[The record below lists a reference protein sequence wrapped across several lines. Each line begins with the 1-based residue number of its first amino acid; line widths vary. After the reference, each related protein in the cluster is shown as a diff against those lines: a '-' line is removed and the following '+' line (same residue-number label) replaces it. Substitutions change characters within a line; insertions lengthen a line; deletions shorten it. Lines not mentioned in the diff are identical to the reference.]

1 MRRLG
6 YRTALIVTV
15 LWLCATLGGLAGC
28 GDDCDDAAPTTSL
41 LVGSAKRDI
50 TPSETTAP
58 PDGQVYLGGYG
69 IGPVRRSTGVLA
81 PIFVRALVVSNGT
94 DIVAFAENETQGA
107 FAAYKTGAFGLI
119 DIAAAVE
126 AATGGR
132 IPRTHVIIG
141 SDHSHAGPDTTGVW
155 GGLPDVYLQYL
166 ADQTV
171 GAITDAL
178 AALRPARLLV
188 GTADATD
195 LLRSQFNE
203 PPNDRVDGELRVLI
217 AQDRSGGAHSAALI
231 NYAAHSTVMGSENT
245 LISADWPGPVASDAE
260 RTLGVETAVVMLADC
275 GRTQPNDGSVPGDTD
290 PERLQSY
297 ADAVSERVREAAAHL
312 TEIRGTEIAVR
323 QLFLRERFG
332 NPNVP
337 FELLGELV
345 SRSAEPPWTDGDV
358 VGTLVSAARI
368 GNLLLA
374 GMPGEGYPAIQFA
387 LEDLV
392 SADEHFIFG
401 LANDQ
406 LGYLIAPESGYPQVQ
421 AAFPDNDNALFNV
434 SPAIGDHV
442 MCTLL
447 KATRATGLPV
457 GSDPEL
463 CETWAGEDNTLP
475 F

>member
-1 MRRLG
+1 MQRFGCL
-6 YRTALIVTV
+6 TARSVAALWVCAMTWGLTGCDGNGGGSDTV
-15 LWLCATLGGLAGC
+15 
-28 GDDCDDAAPTTSL
+28 L

-50 TPSETTAP
+50 TPSEATAP

-69 IGPVRRSTGVLA
+69 LGPVRRSTGVLA
-81 PIFVRALVVSNGT
+81 PIFVRAFVVSNGS
-94 DIVAFAENETQGA
+94 DVVAFAGSETQGA
-107 FAAYKTGAFGLI
+107 FAAYKTGAYGLV

-126 AATGGR
+126 AATAGR

-166 ADQTV
+166 VDQTV

-178 AALRPARLLV
+178 AALRPARVLV

-203 PPNDRVDGELRVLI
+203 PPNDLVDGELRVLV
-217 AQDRSGGAHSAALI
+217 AEDADDGAASAVLI
-231 NYAAHSTVMGSENT
+231 NYAAHSTVMGSDNT
-245 LISADWPGPVASDAE
+245 LISADWPGVVAMDAE

-275 GRTQPNDGSVPGDTD
+275 GRTQPNDGIFPGETD
-290 PERLQSY
+290 PQRLQSY
-297 ADAVSERVREAAAHL
+297 ADAVSERVREAVANL
-312 TEIRGTEIAVR
+312 TEIRGSEIAVS
-323 QLFLRERFG
+323 QLFLRERFA

-337 FELLGELV
+337 FSVLDALV
-345 SRSAEPPWTDGDV
+345 SRSAQPPWTEGDV

-387 LEDLV
+387 LEQQV
-392 SADEHFIFG
+392 PADEHFIFG

-434 SPAIGDHV
+434 GPAIGDHV

-447 KATRATGLPV
+447 KATRAIGLPV
-457 GSDPEL
+457 GNDPEP
-463 CETWAGEDNTLP
+463 CARWADEDNTLP

>member
-1 MRRLG
+1 
-6 YRTALIVTV
+6 V
-15 LWLCATLGGLAGC
+15 GLVGC
-28 GDDCDDAAPTTSL
+28 GDDDGNGGGTAL

-50 TPSETTAP
+50 TPAETTAP

-81 PIFVRALVVSNGT
+81 PIFVRAFVVSNGT
-94 DIVAFAENETQGA
+94 DVVAFAENETQGA
-107 FAAYKTGAFGLI
+107 FAAYKTGAFGLV

-132 IPRTHVIIG
+132 IPRTHVIIA

-155 GGLPDVYLQYL
+155 GGLPDVYLQFL
-166 ADQTV
+166 VDQTV

-195 LLRSQFNE
+195 LLRSQFSE
-203 PPNDRVDGELRVLI
+203 PPNDLVDGELRVLM
-217 AQDRSGGAHSAALI
+217 AEDADDGARSAVLI
-231 NYAAHSTVMGSENT
+231 NYAAHATVMGSDNT
-245 LISADWPGPVASDAE
+245 LISADWPGVVAMDAE
-260 RTLGVETAVVMLADC
+260 QMLGVETAVVMLADC
-275 GRTQPNDGSVPGDTD
+275 GRTQPNDGSVPGNTEA
-290 PERLQSY
+290 ERLQAY
-297 ADAVSERVREAAAHL
+297 ADAVGERVRQAVANL
-312 TEIRGTEIAVR
+312 TEIRGTEIAVS
-323 QLFLRERFG
+323 QLFLRERFA

-337 FELLGELV
+337 FALLRDLV
-345 SRSAEPPWTDGDV
+345 ARSAEPPWAERDV

-387 LEDLV
+387 LEQRV
-392 SADEHFIFG
+392 TADEHFIFG

-421 AAFPDNDNALFNV
+421 AEYPDNDNALFNV

-447 KATRATGLPV
+447 EATRAIGLPV
-457 GSDPEL
+457 GSDPEP
-463 CETWAGEDNTLP
+463 CAAWGTEDHTLP

>member
-6 YRTALIVTV
+6 CLTAHSVAV
-15 LWLCATLGGLAGC
+15 LWLCATTVGLAGC
-28 GDDCDDAAPTTSL
+28 NGNGDGDDTGL

-50 TPSETTAP
+50 TPTETTAP

-81 PIFVRALVVSNGT
+81 PIFVRAVVVSNGT
-94 DIVAFAENETQGA
+94 DVVAFAENETQGA
-107 FAAYKTGAFGLI
+107 FAGYKTGAFGLV

-126 AATGGR
+126 AATAGR

-166 ADQTV
+166 VDQTV

-203 PPNDRVDGELRVLI
+203 PPNDLVDGELRVLV
-217 AQDRSGGAHSAALI
+217 AQDRDDGAQSAVLI
-231 NYAAHSTVMGSENT
+231 NYAAHSTVMGSGNT
-245 LISADWPGPVASDAE
+245 LISADWPGVVATDAE

-275 GRTQPNDGSVPGDTD
+275 GRTQPNDGGVPGDTE
-290 PERLQSY
+290 PQRLQSY
-297 ADAVSERVREAAAHL
+297 ADLVSARVRQAVANL
-312 TEIRGTEIAVR
+312 TEIHGTEVAVS
-323 QLFLRERFG
+323 QLFLRERFA

-337 FELLGELV
+337 FEALRELV
-345 SRSAEPPWTDGDV
+345 SRSAQPPWAEGDV

-387 LEDLV
+387 LEQLV

-421 AAFPDNDNALFNV
+421 AAYPDNDNALFNV
-434 SPAIGDHV
+434 SPALGDHV

-447 KATRATGLPV
+447 KATRAIGLPV
-457 GSDPEL
+457 GSDLEP
-463 CETWAGEDNTLP
+463 CARWADEDNTLP

>member
-1 MRRLG
+1 MRKPRG
-6 YRTALIVTV
+6 RVAMRSKCSRGSFVAALC
-15 LWLCATLGGLAGC
+15 LCAISLGLVGC
-28 GDDCDDAAPTTSL
+28 GCDSSGGASGTTL

-50 TPSETTAP
+50 SPTESTAP
-58 PDGQVYLGGYG
+58 PDGQVFLGGYG

-81 PIFVRALVVSNGT
+81 PIYVRSFVVSNGT

-107 FAAYKTGAFGLI
+107 FASYKSGAFGST

-155 GGLPDVYLQYL
+155 GGMPNEYLQYL
-166 ADQTV
+166 VDQTV

-203 PPNDRVDGELRVLI
+203 PPNDLVDGELRVLI
-217 AQDRSGGAHSAALI
+217 AQDRDNGAKSAALI
-231 NYAAHSTVMGSENT
+231 NYAAHATVMGSDNT
-245 LISADWPGPVASDAE
+245 LISADWPGVVAADAE
-260 RTLGVETAVVMLADC
+260 RTLGFETAVVMVADC
-275 GRTQPNDGSVPGDTD
+275 GRTQPNDGSVPGNTE
-290 PERLQSY
+290 PERLQAY
-297 ADAVSERVREAAAHL
+297 ADLVSERVRQAAANL
-312 TEIRGTEIAVR
+312 REIHGTEIDAS
-323 QLFLRERFG
+323 QLFLRERFA

-337 FELLGELV
+337 FTVLGALV
-345 SRSAEPPWTDGDV
+345 SRNAGPPWAEDEV
-358 VGTLVSAARI
+358 VGTVVSAARI

-374 GMPGEGYPAIQFA
+374 AMPGEGSPAIQFA
-387 LEDLV
+387 LEARV
-392 SADEHFIFG
+392 PAEEHFIFG

-421 AAFPDNDNALFNV
+421 AAYPDNDNALFNV

-447 KATRATGLPV
+447 KPTRRT
-457 GSDPEL
+457 
-463 CETWAGEDNTLP
+463 
-475 F
+475 